1 MDDVKIINNFISKE
15 DIDIFRKYIDNNWE
29 DQTLFRHRV
38 GLAFNKGLAVRAVF
52 PDEKPASL
60 FKELEDIVYKYSEKF
75 LNLSKDLFSDDREVY
90 FYGASITRLSKDIQI
105 RIHTDVHEYFTDLLY
120 SGVIYLN
127 DDYLGGEITF
137 LDKYTARAE
146 DIKIDHSKSQKIDFP
161 IYDDSLGGFSYK
173 PVAGDI
179 VIFPANKLH
188 GGKVVTEGTR
198 DAIVFWSTLEKEY
211 AFEGFDSDR
220 IVAKIRN

>member
-1 MDDVKIINNFISKE
+1 MDDVKIVNNFISKE
-15 DIDIFRKYIDNNWE
+15 DIDVFTKYIDNNWQNE
-29 DQTLFRHRV
+29 TLFRHRV

-60 FKELEDIVYKYSEKF
+60 FKELEGIIQKYSEKF
-75 LNLSKDLFSDDREVY
+75 LTISKELFSDEREVY
-90 FYGASITRLSKDIQI
+90 FYGVSITRLSKDIQI
-105 RIHTDVHEYFTDLLY
+105 RIHKDVHEYFTDLLY

-127 DDYLGGEITF
+127 DDYTGGEIAF
-137 LDKYTARAE
+137 LDEYVDRE
-146 DIKIDHSKSQKIDFP
+146 DDIKIDHSKSQKVHFP
-161 IYDDSLGGFSYK
+161 LYDDSLGGLSYK

-179 VIFPANKLH
+179 VIFPSNKLH

>member
-1 MDDVKIINNFISKE
+1 MDDVKIVNNFISKE
-15 DIDIFRKYIDNNWE
+15 DIKTFTKYIDDNWQ
-29 DQTLFRHRV
+29 DQNLFRHRV

-60 FKELEDIVYKYSEKF
+60 FKELEGIIYKHSEKF
-75 LNLSKDLFSDDREVY
+75 LTLSKSLFNDDRDVY
-90 FYGASITRLSKDIQI
+90 FYGVSITRLSKDIQI
-105 RIHTDVHEYFTDLLY
+105 RIHTDVHDYFTDLLY

-127 DDYLGGEITF
+127 DDYHGGEITF
-137 LDKYTARAE
+137 LDEYSSREE
-146 DIKIDHSKSQKIDFP
+146 DVKIDHSKSQKVDFP
-161 IYDDSLGGFSYK
+161 LYDDSLGGFSYK
-173 PVAGDI
+173 PKAGDI

-211 AFEGFDSDR
+211 EFEGFDSDR